1 MFTPFE
7 APHGS
12 GLVHFTLSMPAGRSL
27 SDAVFVS
34 NQTAVLVSGP
44 HGERVMHDLAD
55 GSFTGKQE
63 GSCSGWAQFMG
74 EIEKIPGCWRE
85 GAVDKNEEIGPLLE

>member
-1 MFTPFE
+1 
-7 APHGS
+7 
-12 GLVHFTLSMPAGRSL
+12 
-27 SDAVFVS
+27 
-34 NQTAVLVSGP
+34 
-44 HGERVMHDLAD
+44 MHDLAD